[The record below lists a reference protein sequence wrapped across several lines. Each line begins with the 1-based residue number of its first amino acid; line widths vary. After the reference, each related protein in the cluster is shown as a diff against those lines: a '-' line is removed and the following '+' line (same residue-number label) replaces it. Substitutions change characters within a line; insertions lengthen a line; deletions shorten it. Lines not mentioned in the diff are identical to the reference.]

1 MLPFQQSYDLGFGTH
16 QGFQIQD
23 TDPGFG
29 TPLGFQIQDD
39 FLENNMIH
47 FLVENKLI
55 DFSAG
60 KNVEEVSKT
69 TDLETKKDIHRE
81 VERKRR
87 KELSDLYASLRSH
100 LPHHKIKGKQ
110 SVCDHVQAATSHII
124 RMEKNIQELEIRRN
138 KLKIWLNKSSVDVD
152 VKIVSDGIMEILIS
166 NSIADNLGLS
176 RVLAELRRNEL
187 DVVSSVSTRT
197 KDRFVHKIQAEAVGK
212 SCRIRWLNQLQP
224 GLDKTPF
231 SVEEKQRL
239 LLLHKEIGK
248 VVCHS

>member
-197 KDRFVHKIQAEAVGK
+197 KDRFVHKIQAEAVG
-212 SCRIRWLNQLQP
+212 IANLGALELQN
-224 GLDKTPF
+224 
-231 SVEEKQRL
+231 RL
-239 LLLHKEIGK
+239 SKAIK
-248 VVCHS
+248 